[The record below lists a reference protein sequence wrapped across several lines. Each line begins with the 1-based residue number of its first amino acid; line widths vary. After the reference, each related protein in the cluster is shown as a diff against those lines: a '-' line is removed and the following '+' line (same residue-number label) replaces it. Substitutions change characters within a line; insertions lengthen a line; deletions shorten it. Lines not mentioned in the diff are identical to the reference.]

1 MKISESSLFA
11 TFSSVSRFNAR
22 DIADLTFLYL
32 VTLHIL
38 RSDWREAP
46 LAKAYAGKTLS
57 HGDFDDPFINNTD
70 LYQLLYITLQN
81 SNRFRPHLKNPVSS
95 EVLLGDLDLDS
106 HDVKNF
112 LQNTAS
118 GHYNDALASR
128 LLLRFERD
136 LRVTVTNYKSVRR
149 IASDWNTSHIDTEAK
164 SLAVTR
170 LLQAMRNRARR
181 GDLMTPLESLAH
193 DQKLEMVNACD
204 PETGTNCNTRVESPP
219 QPRLSLLRQL
229 AVSAGLGLGAY
240 YVGRALAGAF
250 RGKRPVA
257 ENASSGAT
265 SAGSVASVASPLG
278 DVMRRPS
285 LFGYVSEPEQSQ
297 ISSQSP
303 PKTKK
308 RRCSNK

>member
-11 TFSSVSRFNAR
+11 TFSSVNRFNAR

-32 VTLHIL
+32 ITLHIL
-38 RSDWREAP
+38 RCEWKEAAR
-46 LAKAYAGKTLS
+46 AKTYAGQTLS
-57 HGDFDDPFINNTD
+57 HGSFDDPFINGTD
-70 LYQLLYITLQN
+70 LYQLLYITLQH
-81 SNRFRPHLKNPVSS
+81 SSRFQQHLKNRISS
-95 EVLLGDLDLDS
+95 DLLLGDLDLHS
-106 HDVKNF
+106 SDVKIY
-112 LQNTAS
+112 LQNIAS

-128 LLLRFERD
+128 LLLKFERA

-181 GDLMTPLESLAH
+181 GDLTTNLESLAR

-204 PETGTNCNTRVESPP
+204 PETGANCNITPEAPP

-229 AVSAGLGLGAY
+229 AVGAGLGLGAY
-240 YVGRALAGAF
+240 YVGRALAGGF
-250 RGKRPVA
+250 RGPGPVS
-257 ENASSGAT
+257 ENASSGSTSSGAVAT
-265 SAGSVASVASPLG
+265 AVSPLG
-278 DVMRRPS
+278 AVSRRPS
-285 LFGYVSEPEQSQ
+285 LFGYMPEPEQLK

-303 PKTKK
+303 PKLKK
-308 RRCSNK
+308 RRRRTK